1 MVNPAAY
8 NELHD
13 LAKSAHAEYER
24 IDSRILSDDDDLR
37 HCPRWIPFASLL
49 PKLLPLFLSYYGG
62 YYPYYGF
69 SRGFLI
75 RHGGG
80 HHAKHFGHGHGGGH
94 RGKHFSHGHSVGHH
108 GDGGH
113 H

>member
-1 MVNPAAY
+1 MRNTR
-8 NELHD
+8 E
-13 LAKSAHAEYER
+13 SIAEYCLTTTIYVIAPGGFR
-24 IDSRILSDDDDLR
+24 SHPYYPSYY
-37 HCPRWIPFASLL
+37 PYSYP
-49 PKLLPLFLSYYGG
+49 YYGG